1 MRQTATYLSIG
12 AVALAAGA
20 GGAGLTLMADDGGAN
35 RKTVTEQVAT
45 ATRQPVVQGPGK
57 SAGEVYRESKDAV
70 AFIRARTEG
79 STSSPFGGSSRGTAT
94 GTGFVVDPKGLIV
107 TNQHVVDD
115 ARSVQVKV
123 GDGERLPAQIVGAD
137 PSSDLALLK
146 VDTNGKGLPS
156 LQLGDSGDV
165 QVGDAT
171 YAIGN
176 PYGLDRTLTTGVVS
190 ALRRTIQA
198 PNGFAIPGALQ
209 TDAAL
214 NPGNSG
220 GPLLDASG
228 EVIGVNSQIETSG
241 GGGAGG
247 TGGNTGVGFAV
258 PSDTVTRVVKQLEG
272 NGKATHAFLGISSSD
287 AEGATSG
294 AVLGTVQKGGPADD
308 AGLKNGDLVTEM
320 GGTPVRGS
328 DDLVAAVD
336 AHQPGDR
343 ITVRYRRDGD
353 TREATVTL
361 GTRPARA
368 RAAQLPAP

>member
-1 MRQTATYLSIG
+1 MRSTATYLSIG

-20 GGAGLTLMADDGGAN
+20 GGAGLTLLADDGGAN
-35 RKTVTEQVAT
+35 TKTVTEQVAT
-45 ATRQPVVQGPGK
+45 GTRQPVAQGPGK
-57 SAGEVYRESKDAV
+57 TAGEVYRESKDAV

-79 STSSPFGGSSRGTAT
+79 SALSPFGGSSRGTAT

-107 TNQHVVDD
+107 TNQHVVDH

-123 GDGERLPAQIVGAD
+123 GDGERVSARIVGAD

-146 VDTNGKGLPS
+146 VDTNGRSLPS
-156 LQLGDSGDV
+156 LELGDSGNV

-228 EVIGVNSQIETSG
+228 QVIGVNSQIESSG
-241 GGGAGG
+241 SGSSGN

-272 NGKATHAFLGISSSD
+272 KGKATHAFLGISSGD

-294 AVLGTVQKGGPADD
+294 AVLGSVQTGGPADD
-308 AGLKNGDLVTEM
+308 AGLKDGDLVTKM
-320 GGTPVRGS
+320 GDTTVRGS
-328 DDLVAAVD
+328 DDLVAAVE
-336 AHQPGDR
+336 AHRPGDEV
-343 ITVRYRRDGD
+343 TVRYRRGGD
-353 TREATVTL
+353 TKEATVTL

-368 RAAQLPAP
+368 QAAQVPAP